1 MKIHSKKIST
11 LVQRLALSVCLLVLA
26 NIAYAQDGDAKQPIK
41 PVKNT
46 FAGNF
51 LLDNQSVML
60 PNKGIF
66 EFVIQHRFGVINNGY
81 KDFYGLYAPSNI
93 RLGFN
98 YAFHKNVQ
106 VGFGFTKE
114 RMQWDGNLKLA
125 IVRQSQIDGAGSPLS
140 ISYYGLMSND
150 SRQKKG
156 NFVDNNDRLSYFHQ
170 LLFARK
176 ITKNFSAQIAP
187 SFSWFNN
194 VEGYISSDSSV
205 RSKMHNGHF
214 AVSFSGSYA
223 VTSSMSIVANY
234 DQPLTE
240 HPSNNP
246 HPNLSLGLQLATSTH
261 TFQIFLSNYQSI
273 IQQANNMYNQNDY
286 TKWQYLIGF
295 NISKR

>member
-1 MKIHSKKIST
+1 M
-11 LVQRLALSVCLLVLA
+11 A
-26 NIAYAQDGDAKQPIK
+26 
-41 PVKNT
+41 
-46 FAGNF
+46 
-51 LLDNQSVML
+51 
-60 PNKGIF
+60 
-66 EFVIQHRFGVINNGY
+66 Y
-81 KDFYGLYAPSNI
+81 KDLREFIEFL
-93 RLGFN
+93 
-98 YAFHKNVQ
+98 
-106 VGFGFTKE
+106 
-114 RMQWDGNLKLA
+114 
-125 IVRQSQIDGAGSPLS
+125 
-140 ISYYGLMSND
+140 
-150 SRQKKG
+150 RQKNELVEINAPVSSEYEITEITDLASK
-156 NFVDNNDRLSYFHQ
+156 NIDFENKA
-170 LLFARK
+170 LL
-176 ITKNFSAQIAP
+176 
-187 SFSWFNN
+187 FNN

-223 VTSSMSIVANY
+223 VTSSMSILANY